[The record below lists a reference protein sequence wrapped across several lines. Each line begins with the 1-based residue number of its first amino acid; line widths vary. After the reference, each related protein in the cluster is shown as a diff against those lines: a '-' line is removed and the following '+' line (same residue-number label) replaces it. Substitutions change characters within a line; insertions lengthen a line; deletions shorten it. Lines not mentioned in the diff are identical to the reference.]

1 MFGNGISLHETE
13 VETVLLSWDPLACVV
28 HWDKTNADLSF
39 IADGSPMSIW
49 CTMLRSDA
57 TLLKDYRPDRES
69 IEEAEKIRTHYRSK
83 LGMRA
88 ITNENDFTDYQR
100 KLGKFLS
107 IDFKSGRGCQ
117 NKMPLD
123 YLGLVVRL
131 PQMYKEDMVWQKL
144 EEEYSSATEMSIFD
158 SAVDRVMALKFVDK
172 FNFHNDVN
180 GNSQYFFTKDNEIYV
195 LKLKHDNI
203 LTPLLR
209 NEIKAGNGKLTITGL
224 ARTRANYDSLVY
236 WDITSISN
244 IERNYNESS
253 YRTL

>member
-1 MFGNGISLHETE
+1 MFDKGIRAERLETISLDC
-13 VETVLLSWDPLACVV
+13 DPLACVV
-28 HWDKTNADLSF
+28 HWDKTNADMSF
-39 IADGSPMSIW
+39 IADGSPMSVW

-57 TLLKDYRPDRES
+57 THLKDYQPDRES
-69 IEEAEKIRTHYRSK
+69 IEEAEKIRTHYRHK

-88 ITNENDFTDYQR
+88 ITNENVFTDYQR
-100 KLGKFLS
+100 KLGKFIS
-107 IDFKSGRGCQ
+107 IHFKSGLGIR
-117 NKMPLD
+117 NEMPLD

-144 EEEYSSATEMSIFD
+144 EEEYSSATETSIFD
-158 SAVDRVMALKFVDK
+158 SAIDRVMALQFVDK